1 MQLDNWHFIKES
13 VIAAAALRRTDA
25 AGAGSDT
32 AAGAGEAQQAGDA
45 AVQESNVMRI
55 LNGFAYTGGSTLA
68 AARALEAPV
77 SQGAGGGAQVQVSG
91 LLCRWAANFDP
102 PALPRQGVCWSR
114 CSGGQGVLRDLATAP
129 W

>member
-1 MQLDNWHFIKES
+1 
-13 VIAAAALRRTDA
+13 
-25 AGAGSDT
+25 
-32 AAGAGEAQQAGDA
+32 
-45 AVQESNVMRI
+45 VQESNVMRI

-77 SQGAGGGAQVQVSG
+77 SQGAGGGRTSAG
-91 LLCRWAANFDP
+91 LWAALPLGCSAANFDP